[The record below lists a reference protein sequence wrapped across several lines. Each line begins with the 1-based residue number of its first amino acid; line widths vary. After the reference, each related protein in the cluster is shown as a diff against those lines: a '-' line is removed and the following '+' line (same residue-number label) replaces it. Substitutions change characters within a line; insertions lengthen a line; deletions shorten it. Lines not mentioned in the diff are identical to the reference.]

1 METIETFKQIY
12 TSENYIHTDFVIR
25 PLYEVVSNKFELIK
39 KDLLGKHFYSLK
51 ITKNTTRTNYHLF
64 RFEQLQ
70 EISRKLTNGLTT
82 LGTIPNRKFWNKYI
96 IGGVR
101 TISIT
106 DNNVN
111 VYPSFTLNY
120 LIYSDIDNLDV
131 RIKSQLLT
139 RIRMIDPTLEV
150 SFSYIGTYYDTLIS
164 DHLDFSTHVDFL
176 SPILLKLNE
185 NTIEDIYNNQ
195 YQRPR
200 FFGKLFKI
208 RKQNESNYN

>member
-1 METIETFKQIY
+1 METTETLKQIY
-12 TSENYIHTDFVIR
+12 TSGNYLHTDFVIR
-25 PLYEVVSNKFELIK
+25 PLNEVVSDKFEIIK
-39 KDLLGKHFYSLK
+39 NDLVGKHFYSLK
-51 ITKNTTRTNYHLF
+51 ITKNLTRTNYHLF

-70 EISRKLTNGLTT
+70 ESSRKLTNGLTS

-106 DNNVN
+106 DNNQS

-120 LIYSDIDNLDV
+120 LVYSDVDNLDI

-139 RIRMIDPTLEV
+139 RIRMIDPSLEV
-150 SFSYIGTYYDTLIS
+150 SFNYIGTYNESTIS
-164 DHLDFSTHVDFL
+164 DHLDYFTHVDFT
-176 SPILLKLNE
+176 SSNLLKFNE
-185 NTIEDIYNNQ
+185 NTIEEIYNNQ
-195 YQRPR
+195 FQRPR

-208 RKQNESNYN
+208 KNQNENTNY